1 MSGDDAPA
9 APQRGINVRSI
20 GRALRHRNYRLF
32 FSGQSISLIGTW
44 LTRIA
49 TSWLIYR
56 LTGSEL
62 LLGVLG
68 FAGQIPTFL
77 LAPLAGVLVD
87 RWDRHRVLVVTQVLA
102 MIQSGLLAALALA
115 GVIQVWHV
123 VALSVLQGIV
133 NAFDMPAR
141 QALVVEMVEDR
152 ADLPNAI
159 ALNSSMVNAARLLGP
174 SIAGVLIA
182 SVGEGYCFL
191 VDAVSYLAVIA
202 SLLLMR
208 LPARDV
214 APRTARV
221 LADFKEGFFYAAESR
236 AIRSVLLL
244 LAVVSLMGTPYT
256 VLLPVIAKQVL
267 GGGAST
273 LGLLTAASG
282 LGALGGAIYLAS
294 RQTVLGLG
302 RVIVI
307 STAVFG
313 AGLIAFSRVS
323 VLWLSLPL
331 MFLTGGGMMLQ
342 MAASNT
348 ILQTIVEED
357 KRGRVMSLFAMA
369 FFGTVPFGSLIAGVL
384 ATRLGAENTI
394 LVGGAVCL
402 VASLVFLRQLPGLR
416 RSVRPIYVKMG
427 ILPEIAE
434 GIDAAS
440 YLARPPEQ

>member
-1 MSGDDAPA
+1 MDAPA
-9 APQRGINVRSI
+9 NAHPPAKTGLRAL

-32 FSGQSISLIGTW
+32 FFGQSLSLIGTW

-56 LTGSEL
+56 LTGSAL

-77 LAPLAGVLVD
+77 LAPLAGVLID

-102 MIQSGLLAALALA
+102 MLQAALLAGLALA
-115 GVIQVWHV
+115 GVIDVWQVLG
-123 VALSVLQGIV
+123 LSICQGII

-141 QALVVEMVEDR
+141 QSMVVEMVEDR

-202 SLLLMR
+202 SLLCMR
-208 LPARDV
+208 IPPRGLAAR
-214 APRTARV
+214 PSRV
-221 LADFKEGFFYAAESR
+221 LADFKEGLRYAAGF
-236 AIRSVLLL
+236 APIRSVLLL

-256 VLLPVIAKQVL
+256 VLLPVIAREVL

-273 LGLLTAASG
+273 LGILTAASG
-282 LGALGGAIYLAS
+282 LGALCGAVYLAS
-294 RQTVLGLG
+294 RRSVVGLG
-302 RVIVI
+302 RVIVG

-313 AGLIAFSRVS
+313 LGLIAFSRAGT
-323 VLWLSLPL
+323 LWLSLPL
-331 MFLTGGGMMLQ
+331 MFVTGGGMMLQ

-348 ILQTIVEED
+348 ILQTIVDED
-357 KRGRVMSLFAMA
+357 KRCRVMSLFAMA
-369 FFGTVPFGSLIAGVL
+369 YFGTVPFGSLLAGVL

-394 LVGGAVCL
+394 LAGG
-402 VASLVFLRQLPGLR
+402 VACVAAALVFHRGLPELR
-416 RSVRPIYVKMG
+416 RRLRPIYVRMG
-427 ILPEIAE
+427 ILPELAE
-434 GIDAAS
+434 GVLMTPS
-440 YLARPPEQ
+440 LTPPPEQ